1 MNNTNYLENVK
12 KTFIYHKALGDKAM
26 AQVSPNRINW
36 YFHNDSNSIALIV
49 KHMSGNLVSRFTDF
63 LTADGEKSYR
73 NRDDEFV
80 DDIIDVDQLNAVW
93 EKGWTVLFN
102 TLNSLSD
109 ADLAKTVQIRGEEHT
124 VVEAINRQMAHH
136 AYHVGQIV
144 FLSKMLTVDWNSL
157 SIPKGKSAEF
167 NSTMAVDKSSV
178 NG

>member
-1 MNNTNYLENVK
+1 MNNTHYLKNVK
-12 KTFIYHKALGDKAM
+12 KTFTYHKELGDKAM
-26 AQVSPNRINW
+26 AQVRPNRINW
-36 YFHNDSNSIALIV
+36 YFHNDSNSIAIIV

-63 LTADGEKSYR
+63 LTADGEKNYR
-73 NRDDEFV
+73 NRDDEFK
-80 DDIIDVDQLNAVW
+80 DDISDVHQLNAVW

-102 TLNSLSD
+102 ALNALTD

-144 FLSKMLTVDWNSL
+144 FLSKMLAAKWDSL

-167 NSTMAVDKSSV
+167 NSSMTVDKSSV
-178 NG
+178 NI